1 MSNFESTEFL
11 DDVLS
16 PLLPYINEGGAVEVT
31 VNEPG
36 RVWIEIPGEGKKVIN
51 DPALTLGL
59 FQRMGRVLSNRREIK
74 NFDTTP
80 YLAAWLPG
88 GHRLQLCLGNSI
100 RTGVAVSIRVWRP
113 RAFSLV
119 NYQLSDRHL
128 RLVDTAIA
136 GKWNMIVSGGM
147 FSGKTTLTN
156 AIIERLPL
164 SERVISIED
173 TPELDLTHIEDKVQF
188 IIDRLATSE
197 DIDYVQVLRAV
208 QRLRPDRTLIG
219 ELSDQ
224 NTYLLSRILN
234 MGHGGTLATLHADS
248 PELAFSALKTNVTLA
263 GIAGDAADM
272 VFRQNIDLIVQV
284 ERLPNYERVVTDLY
298 VSQARKAKIVSQLV
312 FNAPLVSNAELQKS
326 LSDQGIFATDAE
338 LDEILAGLALK
349 SPELR
354 IKSLLYNFE
363 GREHAMNDAQRRAVE
378 LVTLPLIPVTG
389 RIR

>member
-1 MSNFESTEFL
+1 
-11 DDVLS
+11 
-16 PLLPYINEGGAVEVT
+16 
-31 VNEPG
+31 
-36 RVWIEIPGEGKKVIN
+36 
-51 DPALTLGL
+51 
-59 FQRMGRVLSNRREIK
+59 
-74 NFDTTP
+74 
-80 YLAAWLPG
+80 
-88 GHRLQLCLGNSI
+88 
-100 RTGVAVSIRVWRP
+100 
-113 RAFSLV
+113 
-119 NYQLSDRHL
+119 
-128 RLVDTAIA
+128 
-136 GKWNMIVSGGM
+136 
-147 FSGKTTLTN
+147 
-156 AIIERLPL
+156 
-164 SERVISIED
+164 
-173 TPELDLTHIEDKVQF
+173 
-188 IIDRLATSE
+188 
-197 DIDYVQVLRAV
+197 
-208 QRLRPDRTLIG
+208 
-219 ELSDQ
+219 
-224 NTYLLSRILN
+224 